1 MKLTRQAA
9 ARHTARMAQWLMA
22 LGVCVALDGCA
33 SSAPRPA
40 STTPEAAASGATAPA
55 AAADPVQRSRAYQH
69 AEALYLSGHFKEASA
84 AFGELTRAY
93 PRDAHVWLKYGNAL
107 TREGSYD
114 DAASAFQTALT
125 LDPTQGAPAIN
136 LALVRLGQAQSALEV
151 AAARLPENSPEYLQA
166 QGLQRQI
173 KTLLDAPAGRAAA
186 PPSSAAAH

>member
-1 MKLTRQAA
+1 MKLTWQAA
-9 ARHTARMAQWLMA
+9 ATHTARMAHWL
-22 LGVCVALDGCA
+22 VALAACLALAGCA
-33 SSAPRPA
+33 SSATRPA

-55 AAADPVQRSRAYQH
+55 AAGDSVQRSRAYQH
-69 AEALYLSGHFKEASA
+69 AEALYLSGRFKEATA

-107 TREGSYD
+107 TREGGYD

-136 LALVRLGQAQSALEV
+136 MALVRLGQAQSALEV

-166 QGLQRQI
+166 QALQHQI
-173 KTLLDAPAGRAAA
+173 KALLDAPAGRAAA
-186 PPSSAAAH
+186 PPGSAAGH